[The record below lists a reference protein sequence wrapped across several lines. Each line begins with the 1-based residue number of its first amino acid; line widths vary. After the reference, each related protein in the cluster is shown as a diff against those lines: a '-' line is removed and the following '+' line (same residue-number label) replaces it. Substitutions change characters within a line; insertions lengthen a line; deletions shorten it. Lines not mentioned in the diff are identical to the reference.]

1 MARSYQQKTK
11 NVTVLG
17 SETQFS
23 GIMQFKDEL
32 IITGKFDGT
41 IEAEG
46 HLEVEKKALCSV
58 DSAVA
63 HSIIISGQVT
73 GNLSAQD
80 RVEMKSGSKI
90 VGNVSARKIR
100 IEENVDFQGKVSMLD
115 TVSDNDL
122 FSMNTSDYKESLMNN
137 SNT

>member
-1 MARSYQQKTK
+1 MTRNFQQKAK

-46 HLEVEKKALCSV
+46 HLEVDKRAQCSV
-58 DSAVA
+58 DSATAV
-63 HSIIISGQVT
+63 SIIISGQVT
-73 GNLSAQD
+73 GNLTAQD
-80 RVEMKSGSKI
+80 RVEMKSGSRI
-90 VGNVSARKIR
+90 IGNVKAGKIR
-100 IEENVDFQGKVSMLD
+100 IEDNVDFQGKVSMLESI
-115 TVSDNDL
+115 SDNDV
-122 FSMNTSDYKESLMNN
+122 FSMSTSDYKESLLAD
-137 SNT
+137 SNI